1 MNTTIF
7 KNNNYS
13 KCILNVD
20 AVYVCHYSKLTDRK
34 SYIIDTFSKKFAN
47 EYKFIELYNINYIQ
61 ENITTISSIYPNI
74 LKNTK
79 WDRKLTMQ
87 EISLALKH
95 IHIIVESFK
104 NEHDSIL
111 IFEDDVKLVKDFS
124 KKFNNYK
131 AQLPNDWD
139 ILWIGGSHN
148 LHMQYKKPINVYF
161 TEKGSRCNHAY
172 LLSKSC
178 IKKIIH
184 EIYNINMP
192 IDFYFNDLVLVL
204 NINNYWAE
212 PPLAFQNTKF
222 KSSIQNNENILFRFL
237 ARIRSS
243 KQFPIPFIK
252 MLYGRYRNCTS

>member
-20 AVYVCHYSKLTDRK
+20 AVYVCHYSILTDRK
-34 SYIIDTFSKKFAN
+34 SYIIDTFSKKFTN
-47 EYKFIELYNINYIQ
+47 EYKFIELYDINYIQ
-61 ENITTISSIYPNI
+61 ENLTSLSSIYPNI
-74 LKNTK
+74 LKNTR

-87 EISLALKH
+87 EISIALKH
-95 IHIIVESFK
+95 LHIIVESFK
-104 NEHDSIL
+104 NEYDSVL
-111 IFEDDVKLVKDFS
+111 IFEDDIKLVKDFS

-161 TEKGSRCNHAY
+161 TEKGSRCSHAY

-184 EIYNINMP
+184 KLYNINMP
-192 IDFYFNDLVLVL
+192 IDFYFNDLVLNL
-204 NINNYWAE
+204 NLNNYWAE
-212 PPLAFQNTKF
+212 PPLAFQNTDF
-222 KSSIQNNENILFRFL
+222 KSSIQKNENIFFRFL

-252 MLYGRYRNCTS
+252 KHYRKYRNSTS